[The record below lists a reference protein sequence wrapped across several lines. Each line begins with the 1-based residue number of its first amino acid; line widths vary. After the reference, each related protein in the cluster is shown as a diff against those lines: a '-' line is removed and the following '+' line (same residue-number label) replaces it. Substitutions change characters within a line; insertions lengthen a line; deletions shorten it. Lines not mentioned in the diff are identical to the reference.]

1 MHPWMMCTLS
11 FIQIGYPLSS
21 SLPGLLDVRQLP
33 YLNCLVCDLPDNK
46 DLAFKLKR
54 KQFTIERLHLP
65 PDLSETVS
73 RVSRGELTGTAMV
86 GSSGCGSGST
96 GNKHLD
102 F

>member
-11 FIQIGYPLSS
+11 FIQIGFLLSS

-54 KQFTIERLHLP
+54 KQFTIEVGLCHHNNPL
-65 PDLSETVS
+65 E
-73 RVSRGELTGTAMV
+73 RVVT
-86 GSSGCGSGST
+86 
-96 GNKHLD
+96 
-102 F
+102 